1 MKIKTLFYI
10 MFWLGLALF
19 GIIFHED
26 FYNFLWGVS
35 WNKVLSMAVFVAGSV
50 YAIIERN
57 FIIGLVSVA
66 AALLLPWI
74 QAWLLAY
81 WPWFKQNYGFIK
93 FH

>member
-1 MKIKTLFYI
+1 MKIKPLLYI
-10 MFWLGLALF
+10 MFWLGLSLF

-35 WNKVLSMAVFVAGSV
+35 WNKVLSMAVFVSGSV

-57 FIIGLVSVA
+57 FIIGLVSVV

-74 QAWLLAY
+74 QSWLMAY
-81 WPWFKQNYGFIK
+81 WPWFKQNYGFFK